1 MVRVLEQ
8 TEFTQA
14 QKVQEDVQVVSPLH
28 DPVPGTPK
36 YCPHVEPERAT
47 GIELLALGDLLG
59 VPVMVFGETED
70 VGEKVGELVRVLV
83 VEGEGVSVAVGL
95 VEGTGRQSVKE
106 VEPVE
111 TVKGVFG
118 GQLMHVLLFTAPTEL
133 EKVPFAQGVQ
143 GAAAPALAHVP
154 AGHVEQEPEEGE
166 EEEPAGHR
174 VHESEPA
181 GENVPALQGKQL
193 APFVLKL

>member
-8 TEFTQA
+8 AEFKQG
-14 QKVQEDVQVVSPLH
+14 KSVQVVSPLH

-47 GIELLALGDLLG
+47 GIELLALGEMLG

-95 VEGTGRQSVKE
+95 VEASTKI
-106 VEPVE
+106 
-111 TVKGVFG
+111 
-118 GQLMHVLLFTAPTEL
+118 
-133 EKVPFAQGVQ
+133 
-143 GAAAPALAHVP
+143 
-154 AGHVEQEPEEGE
+154 
-166 EEEPAGHR
+166 R
-174 VHESEPA
+174 VRIDIKNPNPCIA
-181 GENVPALQGKQL
+181 T
-193 APFVLKL
+193 